1 MFSEENES
9 KGSMASGHL
18 DSKGVMKKTNKN
30 KLVKEAKHC
39 LLEDSTFLY
48 AQQI

>member
-9 KGSMASGHL
+9 KDSRASGYL
-18 DSKGVMKKTNKN
+18 DGKGVMKKTNKN
-30 KLVKEAKHC
+30 KLVKEAKGC
-39 LLEDSTFLY
+39 LPEDSTFLY